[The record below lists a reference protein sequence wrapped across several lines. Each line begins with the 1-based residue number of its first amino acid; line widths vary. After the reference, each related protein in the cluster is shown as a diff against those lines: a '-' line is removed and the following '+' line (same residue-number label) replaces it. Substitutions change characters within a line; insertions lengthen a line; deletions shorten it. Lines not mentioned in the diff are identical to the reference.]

1 VCPASQ
7 CRRTKISHALQMS
20 WITRFSMAHPVNPE
34 NLVHP
39 VKLSYRKN
47 KISRI
52 NRIVLLSLLMAACN
66 SNHTVN
72 SNNTPVISNPPSG
85 TTYPMP
91 PTRTTSLANMGWE
104 MSGGKRSIFSEYKG
118 KVLILDF
125 YATWC
130 VPCRDSVPHL
140 IGLQKKFEDQGLKV
154 VGLNVGGPGD
164 EQEVPAFA
172 KEFGIQ
178 YTLAKPDDDLVSFL
192 MSDSDAIPQTFVF
205 DRQGQLVQRFVG
217 FGSETGIYM
226 DSAVETALKSPA
238 Q

>member
-1 VCPASQ
+1 
-7 CRRTKISHALQMS
+7 
-20 WITRFSMAHPVNPE
+20 MAHPVNPE
-34 NLVHP
+34 NPVHP
-39 VKLSYRKN
+39 VKSNQSCPGPQSRLHRIN
-47 KISRI
+47 KIFK
-52 NRIVLLSLLMAACN
+52 IVIIGLLLAGCSKNA
-66 SNHTVN
+66 SVN
-72 SNNTPVISNPPSG
+72 TNNTPVISNPPTG

-91 PTRTTSLANMGWE
+91 PTRATSLTNMGWE
-104 MSGGKRSIFSEYKG
+104 MSDGKRSIFSEYKG

-164 EQEVPAFA
+164 AQEVPEFA

-178 YTLAKPDDDLVSFL
+178 YTLAKPDDDLVALL

-217 FGSETGIYM
+217 FGAETGTYL
-226 DSAVETALKSPA
+226 DGAVETALKTPA
-238 Q
+238 P

>member
-1 VCPASQ
+1 MRVQLSKMKPKHRFLTQ
-7 CRRTKISHALQMS
+7 RRNDATLFLWFSAAPLRLCVRNLLLTVAL
-20 WITRFSMAHPVNPE
+20 
-34 NLVHP
+34 
-39 VKLSYRKN
+39 
-47 KISRI
+47 
-52 NRIVLLSLLMAACN
+52 LLTACN
-66 SNHTVN
+66 ANNTKSSN
-72 SNNTPVISNPPSG
+72 STPVISNPPTG

-91 PTRTTSLANMGWE
+91 PTGTMSLANMGWQL
-104 MSGGKRSIFSEYKG
+104 SDGKRSIFSDYKG
-118 KVLILDF
+118 KVLILDL

-140 IGLQKKFEDQGLKV
+140 IGLQKKFEDQGLAV

-217 FGSETGIYM
+217 FGSDTGTYM
-226 DSAVETALKSPA
+226 DGAIETALKTPA

>member
-1 VCPASQ
+1 MRLQLSSMRTSFAQ
-7 CRRTKISHALQMS
+7 RRKSAKKDAKSEFVLCDFFAPLRHCA
-20 WITRFSMAHPVNPE
+20 
-34 NLVHP
+34 
-39 VKLSYRKN
+39 KL
-47 KISRI
+47 
-52 NRIVLLSLLMAACN
+52 IVLVVCALVLLISCK
-66 SNHTVN
+66 SNETN
-72 SNNTPVISNPPSG
+72 NANTPVISNPPTG

-91 PTRTTSLANMGWE
+91 PTRAMSLANMGWQTAD
-104 MSGGKRSIFSEYKG
+104 GTRSIFSEYKG

-140 IGLQKKFEDQGLKV
+140 IGLQKKYDVQGLVV

-192 MSDSDAIPQTFVF
+192 LSDSDAIPQTFVF

-217 FGSETGIYM
+217 FGTETGIYL

-238 Q
+238 P

>member
-1 VCPASQ
+1 
-7 CRRTKISHALQMS
+7 
-20 WITRFSMAHPVNPE
+20 MAHPVNSVNPE
-34 NLVHP
+34 NP
-39 VKLSYRKN
+39 VKPSYRMN
-47 KISRI
+47 KIYRI
-52 NRIVLLSLLMAACN
+52 ILLSLLLAACN
-66 SNHTVN
+66 SNDSVN
-72 SNNTPVISNPPSG
+72 SNKTPVISNPPTG

-91 PTRTTSLANMGWE
+91 PTRTTSLANMGWQTSE
-104 MSGGKRSIFSEYKG
+104 GKHSIFSEYKG

-140 IGLQKKFEDQGLKV
+140 IGLQKKFEDQGLAV

-217 FGSETGIYM
+217 FGSDTGTYL
-226 DSAVETALKSPA
+226 DGAVETALKTPA

>member
-1 VCPASQ
+1 
-7 CRRTKISHALQMS
+7 
-20 WITRFSMAHPVNPE
+20 MAHLVNPE
-34 NLVHP
+34 NLINP
-39 VKLSYRKN
+39 VRNYLWHSLFRRIK
-47 KISRI
+47 KIFRI
-52 NRIVLLSLLMAACN
+52 YRIVLFSLLMAACTH
-66 SNHTVN
+66 HTQPVN
-72 SNNTPVISNPPSG
+72 SNKTPVISNPPTG

-91 PTRTTSLANMGWE
+91 PTRTTSLANMGWQA
-104 MSGGKRSIFSEYKG
+104 SDGKHSIFSEYKG

-164 EQEVPAFA
+164 EQEIPAFV

-217 FGSETGIYM
+217 FGSDTGIYL
-226 DSAVETALKSPA
+226 DGAVETALKSPA